1 MSAILCHTT
10 APNKDVAHTIANHL
24 LTERLA
30 ACVSILGP
38 ASSLYHWN
46 QAIETAEEY
55 TLTIKTVEMHIDS
68 LTAAIQTYHPYEI
81 PEIVWTKPV
90 LVESKYAAW
99 IETSVSK
106 KDTQLDKSLAPK

>member
-1 MSAILCHTT
+1 MSAIVCHTT
-10 APNKDVAHTIANHL
+10 APNKDVAHTLANHL

-55 TLTIKTVEMHIDS
+55 TLTIKTDDRHIDS
-68 LTAAIQTYHPYEI
+68 LTTAIQNCHPYEV
-81 PEIVWTKPV
+81 PEILWTEPI

-99 IETSVSK
+99 IEASVNQ
-106 KDTQLDKSLAPK
+106 DAAPK